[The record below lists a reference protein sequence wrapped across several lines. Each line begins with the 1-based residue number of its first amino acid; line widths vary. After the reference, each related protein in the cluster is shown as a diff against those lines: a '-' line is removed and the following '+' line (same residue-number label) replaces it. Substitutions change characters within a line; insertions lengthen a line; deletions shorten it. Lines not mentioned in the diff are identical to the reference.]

1 MNFRV
6 NGWTK
11 DKLLI
16 EAAKYEENDGGADE
30 RDYGVINVSRNYE
43 DYLELR
49 NRPDDWS
56 ELKAQ
61 IGIVGNRSTSNMKS
75 PTESQKRKALE
86 FEESTFEQLAGWLAA
101 AYFETDQGEPRG

>member
-1 MNFRV
+1 M
-6 NGWTK
+6 
-11 DKLLI
+11 
-16 EAAKYEENDGGADE
+16 
-30 RDYGVINVSRNYE
+30 RDYCVINVSRDYE

-75 PTESQKRKALE
+75 PTESRKRKALE